1 MMAAVRVYIELNR
14 SDGDAPFC
22 LMTSFPRKVF
32 TSDDYEKPLDE
43 LGNVIIKLFFISLR
57 LKSYYMT
64 ILNSIILLIK
74 LKIKMFLFI
83 ELRL

>member
-32 TSDDYEKPLDE
+32 TNDDYEKPLDQ
-43 LGNVIIKLFFISLR
+43 LGNINNNNLINLK
-57 LKSYYMT
+57 LKSYHVKLYTLHMH
-64 ILNSIILLIK
+64 SIK
-74 LKIKMFLFI
+74 L
-83 ELRL
+83 

>member
-43 LGNVIIKLFFISLR
+43 LGNIR
-57 LKSYYMT
+57 Y
-64 ILNSIILLIK
+64 LLV
-74 LKIKMFLFI
+74 
-83 ELRL
+83 